1 MTEVS
6 RLYLRFPPLQK
17 TAFDGKELFRL
28 MPFDLLSLIVDCG
41 LALQTRFLPNAP
53 PGNRSLANRMCQGSQ
68 AFGAGTA
75 TLKSPEVL
83 MNCRRMISATRVL
96 PVLALVLATAAFAQG
111 KSPVHFKGLIND
123 YTAST
128 VKGGPWELHGAW
140 TLDLR
145 GASGTSDFSADL
157 TMSNYGTTNGVVDP
171 SKPGNS
177 PHVHHIVM
185 KGATVQWDMD
195 GCPTFPAPTN
205 NTIGFQITGPVSLLT
220 GNGQPAPFDPAPP
233 QSQLT
238 VCITGVSGVDGSVAF
253 SNITM
258 VLGAPA
264 SSHFGVG
271 TVIHGVVSL
280 AH

>member
-1 MTEVS
+1 MNGR
-6 RLYLRFPPLQK
+6 RL
-17 TAFDGKELFRL
+17 
-28 MPFDLLSLIVDCG
+28 
-41 LALQTRFLPNAP
+41 
-53 PGNRSLANRMCQGSQ
+53 
-68 AFGAGTA
+68 
-75 TLKSPEVL
+75 
-83 MNCRRMISATRVL
+83 ISAVRIL
-96 PVLALVLATAAFAQG
+96 PVLALALATAALAQRN
-111 KSPVHFKGLIND
+111 SPVHFKGLIND

-128 VKGGPWELHGAW
+128 VKGGPWELHGVW

-145 GASGTSDFSADL
+145 RGWGGSDFSADM

-171 SKPGNS
+171 AKPGNT

-185 KGATVQWDMD
+185 KDATVQWNMD
-195 GCPTFPAPTN
+195 GCPTFAPPTN

-258 VLGAPA
+258 VLGSPA

-280 AH
+280 AN